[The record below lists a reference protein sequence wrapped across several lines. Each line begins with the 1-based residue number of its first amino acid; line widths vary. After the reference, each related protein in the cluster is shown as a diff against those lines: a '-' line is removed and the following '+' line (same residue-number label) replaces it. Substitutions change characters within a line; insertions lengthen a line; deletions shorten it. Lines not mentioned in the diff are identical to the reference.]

1 MPEGAGSP
9 AQAHPSGGQGMPQ
22 SPSTAGLSVPDLRQC
37 HYVRPAHYAVA
48 VVDGHGRIASRS
60 PLRALGW
67 EPGTVVAFTV
77 DGNRLITAARSTT
90 PPQQGST
97 APRRTITACGQLN
110 LPVLT
115 RRRAGITSGD
125 RLLLAADEHAGLLW
139 ICPPKVLA
147 LILYPYTQAGQP

>member
-9 AQAHPSGGQGMPQ
+9 AQVQLTGGQGMPRN
-22 SPSTAGLSVPDLRQC
+22 PPIPGLAVPDLRQR

-77 DGNRLITAARSTT
+77 DGNRLITAARSIA
-90 PPQQGST
+90 PQQGST
-97 APRRTITACGQLN
+97 APRRMITPCGQLN

-115 RRRAGITSGD
+115 RRRAGIASGD
-125 RLLLAADEHAGLLW
+125 RLLLAADEHSGLLW

-147 LILYPYTQAGQP
+147 LILHPYTQVEQS